1 MRGGCDVD
9 SAARAYFNGW
19 LNLCLFRDELF
30 KDIVNISLRSGE
42 ELRSI
47 GVIVP
52 LFCVRLEMLIISPLL
67 RVLRKSPNP

>member
-47 GVIVP
+47 GACHRAA
-52 LFCVRLEMLIISPLL
+52 FL
-67 RVLRKSPNP
+67 REIRDANH